1 MDFISA
7 LDSYSKE
14 NEENEE
20 KQLGQNKHFEYSWS
34 KSDIQEQITQF
45 FFQLVRANSEK
56 TDTLRMKLIEILKFL
71 SQSEGDVNTTKYIS
85 IIVRLLCHTRDIVG
99 GKGEYALSY
108 MMLCTLYDYFPQF
121 AIYTLEK
128 FVLID
133 EKQPYGSWKDMK
145 NIVHIV
151 DNNSRLNH
159 QITQK
164 CVELV
169 NKQLTKDLAC
179 EKDADLSLCA
189 KWIPRETSKK
199 HNWFFKMLA
208 QDFFKESIYMKSA
221 KTHYSKTKSE
231 KKCYMEYRKLISGL
245 NRRLDT
251 VQIKQCGNIW
261 HEIDHNKTTSITL
274 NKNKKAFLNV
284 KKDGEQRSM
293 EVHRIE
299 CANNFRE
306 YIANQVKSGKEVKGK
321 NVGLEN
327 FTKNALEI
335 IANKEFNTVEADLL
349 NSQWR
354 SNSTINSSLGKMVAM
369 VDTSGSMIGDPL
381 NAAIAL
387 GIRVAEKSILG
398 KRVLTF
404 SKVPDW
410 HNLDGTDDFVS
421 MVKKLAKAE
430 WTVNTNFYAAMQLIL
445 QALITNKVPPEE
457 ASDMV
462 LAVFSDMQIDVADGS
477 HSNNTMID
485 GIEEMYKL
493 AGYTRPHILF
503 WNLKS
508 TSGFPTLS
516 SKRGVSMMSGFS
528 PVLLNLFCEKGM
540 GVLETMMPWNMMIE
554 LLNNER
560 YMDVDKY
567 VNEHYSNK
575 SS

>member
-1 MDFISA
+1 MDFIEA
-7 LDSYSKE
+7 LDSFSKE
-14 NEENEE
+14 NYG
-20 KQLGQNKHFEYSWS
+20 KQLGENKHSEYSWS
-34 KSDIQEQITQF
+34 TSDIQEQITQF
-45 FFQLVRANSEK
+45 FFQLVRANTEK
-56 TDTLRMKLIEILKFL
+56 TDTLRMKFIEILKFL

-199 HNWFFKMLA
+199 HNWFFKILA

-221 KTHYSKTKSE
+221 KTYYSKTKSE

-274 NKNKKAFLNV
+274 NKNRKAFLNV

-299 CANNFRE
+299 CANNFRK

-321 NVGLEN
+321 NVGLDN

-335 IANKEFNTVEADLL
+335 IANKGFDTVEADLL

-404 SKVPDW
+404 SQVPDW
-410 HNLDGTDDFVS
+410 HNLDGNDDFVS
-421 MVKKLAKAE
+421 MVKKLTKAK
-430 WTVNTNFYAAMQLIL
+430 WTVNTNFYAAMELIL
-445 QALITNKVPPEE
+445 QALVANKVPPEE
-457 ASDMV
+457 ASDMI

-477 HSNNTMID
+477 HANNTMMD

-493 AGYTRPHILF
+493 SGYTRPHILF

>member
-1 MDFISA
+1 MDFIEA
-7 LDSYSKE
+7 LDSFSKE
-14 NEENEE
+14 NHGI
-20 KQLGQNKHFEYSWS
+20 QLGQNKHFEYSWS
-34 KSDIQEQITQF
+34 TRDIQEQITQF

-56 TDTLRMKLIEILKFL
+56 TDTLRMKFIEILKFL

-151 DNNSRLNH
+151 DGDTRLRH
-159 QITQK
+159 PITQK

-199 HNWFFKMLA
+199 HNWFFKILA

-221 KTHYSKTKSE
+221 KTDYSKTKSE

-284 KKDGEQRSM
+284 KKYGEQRSM

-321 NVGLEN
+321 NVGLDN

-335 IANKEFNTVEADLL
+335 IANKGFDTVEADLL

-404 SKVPDW
+404 SQVPDW
-410 HNLDGTDDFVS
+410 HNLDGNDDFVS
-421 MVKKLAKAE
+421 MVKKLTKAE
-430 WTVNTNFYAAMQLIL
+430 WSMNTNFYAAMELIL
-445 QALITNKVPPEE
+445 QALVANKVPPEE
-457 ASDMV
+457 ASDMI
-462 LAVFSDMQIDVADGS
+462 LAVFSDMQIDVAGGS
-477 HSNNTMID
+477 STSNVMMD
-485 GIEEMYKL
+485 GIEEMYKQ

-503 WNLKS
+503 WNLSS

-528 PVLLNLFCEKGM
+528 PALLNLFCDKGM
-540 GVLETMMPWNMMIE
+540 GVLESLVPWNMMVE
-554 LLNNER
+554 MLNNER
-560 YMDVDKY
+560 YMEIDKY